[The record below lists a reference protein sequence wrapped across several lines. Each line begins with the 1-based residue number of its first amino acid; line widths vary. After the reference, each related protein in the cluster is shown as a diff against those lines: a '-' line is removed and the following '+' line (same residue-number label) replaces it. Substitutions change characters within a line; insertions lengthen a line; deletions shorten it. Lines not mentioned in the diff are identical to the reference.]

1 MRRILAVLAAVAVAA
16 LGGAIFGE
24 QPFSGVLGATMG
36 ALLGLFVAE
45 AALLAAGEEGVFT
58 MVIAVVAALGGT
70 ALAVAISTAR
80 LDVYPPQFHSRHE
93 PLPGGGWAALAA
105 AVVVAALV
113 TGRRR
118 RRTAPG
124 SSPRP

>member
-1 MRRILAVLAAVAVAA
+1 VRRILAILAAVAVAA
-16 LGGAIFGE
+16 VGGAIFGE

-36 ALLGLFVAE
+36 GLLGLFVAE
-45 AALLAAGEEGVFT
+45 AALLAAGEEGLFAMAT
-58 MVIAVVAALGGT
+58 AVIAALGGT

-80 LDVYPPQFHSRHE
+80 LDIYPLRLHTRHE
-93 PLPGGGWAALAA
+93 PLPGGGWAALVAA
-105 AVVVAALV
+105 AVVAALV

-124 SSPRP
+124 SSRLP